1 MRILL
6 LAFVLFTPCEI
17 GLAQSVNSVRPVTS
31 AHDSVAVA
39 SDTVVLATQPD
50 TLANSAKP
58 EIRKNEF
65 HASSTVVSK
74 GAPTKQGGQNPW
86 NNLLPVVVGG
96 LLAIAGGIIGTIF
109 KVKYAQRVKLQ
120 EEIALRKVVVF
131 QAAYS
136 KLKTLESLHGQG
148 PEGSAF
154 KEVMGYE
161 GWFWENRLFF
171 PGEYAQVWIE
181 LKQALRILWRR
192 QKHGDRAGTTI
203 PKLESEVDN
212 LIAKAIDEIYKET
225 KTKRLVAKKLKF

>member
-1 MRILL
+1 M
-6 LAFVLFTPCEI
+6 
-17 GLAQSVNSVRPVTS
+17 
-31 AHDSVAVA
+31 
-39 SDTVVLATQPD
+39 
-50 TLANSAKP
+50 
-58 EIRKNEF
+58 
-65 HASSTVVSK
+65 
-74 GAPTKQGGQNPW
+74 
-86 NNLLPVVVGG
+86 
-96 LLAIAGGIIGTIF
+96 
-109 KVKYAQRVKLQ
+109 
-120 EEIALRKVVVF
+120 VF

-154 KEVMGYE
+154 KEIMGYE

-181 LKQALRILWRR
+181 LKQSLRILWRR